1 MFFLLVRLLAALS
14 LGRGVH
20 QIRIHIF
27 SGPSSLA
34 VGPLL
39 LSGCIVGTG
48 DDALKTHATKPPK
61 QGGQRAVR
69 ATKRAAVFM
78 GGAGKVRLPLPRMPA
93 DAARAEEM

>member
-27 SGPSSLA
+27 SGPSSLP

-39 LSGCIVGTG
+39 LSGCIVGNG
-48 DDALKTHATKPPK
+48 DDALKTHATNPQN
-61 QGGQRAVR
+61 QGGSAPCVRRNAPQHSWDVSVKAVLLLSR
-69 ATKRAAVFM
+69 T
-78 GGAGKVRLPLPRMPA
+78 PP